1 MAWPFSGNS
10 GGSKSAD
17 QSLSEERLKIL
28 ANVAIEQ
35 VPFPEQGMLTE
46 EDAWTISPGPTRAR
60 INSQQS
66 VPDVAA
72 TLAPAA
78 APVPAAPA
86 TVDTSGLERLISS
99 RLDMVE
105 DVLRMVEHR
114 LDEGVPVGTAEVA
127 DGEDASGED
136 GDEAEY
142 DSTTGDRIITAS
154 GEVVEVG
161 GSARMMED
169 DQGQL
174 VELYEAQALA
184 ANPFLVAPRSSGS
197 GNGTSSTG
205 APTVAALL
213 LDHMSGMA
221 AVSFTQKAMES
232 GMLSQEEGDAVLAIV
247 QLAEPG
253 DPETALEDHLPH
265 RELLVFSALISS
277 WRQLHMLRGEE

>member
-1 MAWPFSGNS
+1 
-10 GGSKSAD
+10 
-17 QSLSEERLKIL
+17 
-28 ANVAIEQ
+28 
-35 VPFPEQGMLTE
+35 MLTE

-66 VPDVAA
+66 VPNVAA
-72 TLAPAA
+72 TLAPAPT
-78 APVPAAPA
+78 PVPSAPA

-114 LDEGVPVGTAEVA
+114 LEEGVPAQAETGA
-127 DGEDASGED
+127 DAEDHDDESLDED
-136 GDEAEY
+136 VV
-142 DSTTGDRIITAS
+142 TGDRIITAS

-161 GSARMMED
+161 GTSRMMED

-197 GNGTSSTG
+197 GNQTSTG

-232 GMLSQEEGDAVLAIV
+232 GMLTQEEGDAVLAIV

-265 RELLVFSALISS
+265 RELLVFSALVSS

>member
-10 GGSKSAD
+10 GGNKSAD
-17 QSLSEERLKIL
+17 QTLSEERLKIL

-66 VPDVAA
+66 VPNVAA
-72 TLAPAA
+72 TLAPAPT
-78 APVPAAPA
+78 PVPAAPA

-114 LDEGVPVGTAEVA
+114 LEEGVPAASESSDDDVEAYG
-127 DGEDASGED
+127 DGEDDEGAS
-136 GDEAEY
+136 A
-142 DSTTGDRIITAS
+142 GDRIITAS

-161 GSARMMED
+161 GTARMMED

-197 GNGTSSTG
+197 GNGQSSTG

-232 GMLSQEEGDAVLAIV
+232 GMLTQDEGDAVLAIV

-265 RELLVFSALISS
+265 RQLLVFSALVSS

>member
-10 GGSKSAD
+10 GGTKSAD
-17 QSLSEERLKIL
+17 QHLSEERLKIL

-66 VPDVAA
+66 VPGVAA
-72 TLAPAA
+72 TMAPQAPA
-78 APVPAAPA
+78 VPQTA
-86 TVDTSGLERLISS
+86 TVDTSGIERLISS

-105 DVLRMVEHR
+105 DVLRMVEVR
-114 LDEGVPVGTAEVA
+114 LEEGARAAPTG
-127 DGEDASGED
+127 DGEHASEDAPDDGEAPE
-136 GDEAEY
+136 GG
-142 DSTTGDRIITAS
+142 SGDRIITAS

-161 GSARMMED
+161 GTNRLMED

-197 GNGTSSTG
+197 TGQNSTG

-213 LDHMSGMA
+213 LDHMSGLA

-232 GMLSQEEGDAVLAIV
+232 GMLTQHEGEAVLAIV

-253 DPETALEDHLPH
+253 DADTALDDHLPH
-265 RELLVFSALISS
+265 RQLLVFSALISS
-277 WRQLHMLRGEE
+277 WRQLSGARGEE

>member
-10 GGSKSAD
+10 GGNKSAD

-66 VPDVAA
+66 VPNVAA
-72 TLAPAA
+72 SIAPA
-78 APVPAAPA
+78 PTHVPTAPA

-114 LDEGVPVGTAEVA
+114 LEEGVSVNAEAGTEGESHESDVFDVDA
-127 DGEDASGED
+127 DSA
-136 GDEAEY
+136 
-142 DSTTGDRIITAS
+142 TGDRIITAS

-161 GSARMMED
+161 GSTRMMED

-197 GNGTSSTG
+197 GNPVSYTHLTL
-205 APTVAALL
+205 PT
-213 LDHMSGMA
+213 
-221 AVSFTQKAMES
+221 KA
-232 GMLSQEEGDAVLAIV
+232 
-247 QLAEPG
+247 
-253 DPETALEDHLPH
+253 
-265 RELLVFSALISS
+265 
-277 WRQLHMLRGEE
+277 

>member
-1 MAWPFSGNS
+1 M
-10 GGSKSAD
+10 
-17 QSLSEERLKIL
+17 LS
-28 ANVAIEQ
+28 
-35 VPFPEQGMLTE
+35 E

-66 VPDVAA
+66 VPNVAA
-72 TLAPAA
+72 TLAPAP
-78 APVPAAPA
+78 APAPAVSA

-114 LDEGVPVGTAEVA
+114 LDEGVTVSESSAVE
-127 DGEDASGED
+127 GEDEYVD
-136 GDEAEY
+136 DEERS
-142 DSTTGDRIITAS
+142 DEGSTGDRIITAS

-161 GSARMMED
+161 GTARMMED

-197 GNGTSSTG
+197 GNGQSSTG

-232 GMLSQEEGDAVLAIV
+232 GMLTQEEGDAVLAIV

-265 RELLVFSALISS
+265 RQLLVFSALVSS
-277 WRQLHMLRGEE
+277 WRQLHVLRGEE

>member
-10 GGSKSAD
+10 GGNKSAD
-17 QSLSEERLKIL
+17 QTLSEERLKIL

-66 VPDVAA
+66 VPNVAA
-72 TLAPAA
+72 TLAPAPT
-78 APVPAAPA
+78 PVPAAPA

-114 LDEGVPVGTAEVA
+114 LEEGVPAVSESSDDDVEAYG
-127 DGEDASGED
+127 DGEDDEGAS
-136 GDEAEY
+136 A
-142 DSTTGDRIITAS
+142 GDRIITAS

-161 GSARMMED
+161 GTARMMED

-197 GNGTSSTG
+197 GNGQSSTG
-205 APTVAALL
+205 APPVAALL

-232 GMLSQEEGDAVLAIV
+232 GMLTQDEGDAVLAIV

-265 RELLVFSALISS
+265 RQLLVFSALVSS